1 MKQEHLWIW
10 ISSKY
15 AAGVHLLNEF
25 VVCWICV
32 FVSDPE
38 HWTTLNVFEQF
49 LQILNN
55 PKRFKATM
63 WTRTTYLSISTK
75 HKNVQEFCYFGFRV
89 IENRSTWD
97 WNRRAAI
104 PTKSAVV
111 HMSTESVVGFCCI
124 AWMICQIYYLYDDW
138 IAQKFKWSQARTI
151 QTNCSL
157 AIHRSWGLYLLCCK
171 GSKTLSRGHHDW
183 NVTRG
188 DWSNF
193 NICII

>member
-1 MKQEHLWIW
+1 MSLLVSSTTNGTEAMTRTSLMKQEHLWIW

-25 VVCWICV
+25 VVCWICL

-124 AWMICQIYYLYDDW
+124 ARMICQIY
-138 IAQKFKWSQARTI
+138 
-151 QTNCSL
+151 
-157 AIHRSWGLYLLCCK
+157 LLSIWWLNS
-171 GSKTLSRGHHDW
+171 SK
-183 NVTRG
+183 
-188 DWSNF
+188 
-193 NICII
+193 I

>member
-1 MKQEHLWIW
+1 MPLLVSSTTNGTEAMTRTSLMKQEHLWIW

-25 VVCWICV
+25 VVCWICL

-89 IENRSTWD
+89 IENRSTYH

-124 AWMICQIYYLYDDW
+124 HSLDDM
-138 IAQKFKWSQARTI
+138 SD
-151 QTNCSL
+151 
-157 AIHRSWGLYLLCCK
+157 LLSIWWLNS
-171 GSKTLSRGHHDW
+171 SK
-183 NVTRG
+183 
-188 DWSNF
+188 
-193 NICII
+193 I